1 MSEFKFA
8 CPVCG
13 QHITC
18 DSATSGTQMECPT
31 CFRKLVVPHPPTAA
45 SSQLVLTA
53 ALVSDRP
60 VTSTA
65 ADAPTT
71 PAAKSFP
78 VAAVAMVVVIC
89 AAAGGAVV
97 FRDKLFKPSQNHVAA
112 ATNSEPTQTP
122 ETNLPVVTRPA
133 EDTNWTL
140 NLVEVK
146 IPEARATGWV
156 NGKNFALQRAT
167 VQGGTLTL
175 RQGTK
180 DPADLRVVVQLFA
193 KQGEDLAGKTVN
205 IETNREN
212 PPRVT
217 LRWKDEQQQQAKRD
231 VRAGYALHI
240 EFGAVAGNRLPG
252 KIYLCTPD
260 DEKSWVAGTFEAEI
274 RKPPPPKQPK
284 APKPKPP
291 TTPKR

>member
-31 CFRKLVVPHPPTAA
+31 CFGKLVVPQPPVAA
-45 SSQLVLTA
+45 SSHLVLTA
-53 ALVSDRP
+53 ARVSNRP
-60 VTSTA
+60 
-65 ADAPTT
+65 APTVATDALT

-78 VAAVAMVVVIC
+78 VAAVMIVVVLC
-89 AAAGGAVV
+89 AAAGAAVV
-97 FRDKLFKPSQNHVAA
+97 FRDKLFKPSRPHVAA
-112 ATNSEPTQTP
+112 VTNSEPAQTR
-122 ETNLPVVTRPA
+122 EMNLPVVTRPA

-140 NLVEVK
+140 SLAEVK
-146 IPEARATGWV
+146 IPEGRATGWI
-156 NGKNFALQRAT
+156 NGRHFAFDRAT
-167 VQGGTLTL
+167 VQGGTLSF
-175 RQGTK
+175 RQGKNWPPEVGVTI
-180 DPADLRVVVQLFA
+180 QLVA
-193 KQGEDLAGKTVN
+193 RQGEDLAGKTVN
-205 IETNREN
+205 IETNRDH

-217 LRWKDEQQQQAKRD
+217 LRWKEAEQPRNQM
-231 VRAGYALHI
+231 VREGYALRL

-260 DEKSWVAGTFEAEI
+260 DAKSWVAGTFEAEI
-274 RKPPPPKQPK
+274 KKPAPPKPPK
-284 APKPKPP
+284 APKVPAP